1 MGKQTKQ
8 PKVSSRESVYSFLVD
23 YIQQNGYAPSIREIC
38 AGTGLRSTS
47 SVHSHLEMLKMMG
60 QIEMEENTSRSIRLT
75 GYGITKK
82 GKGE

>member
-1 MGKQTKQ
+1 MGKQNKQ
-8 PKVSSRESVYSFLVD
+8 QKVSSRERVYSFIVG
-23 YIQQNGYAPSIREIC
+23 YIQKNRYAPSIREIC
-38 AGTGLRSTS
+38 AGTGLRSPS

-75 GYGITKK
+75 GYSITKK